1 MGAAKEEDVRYAPSR
16 LGRSRD
22 AAKALLIRAQAW
34 MPHPLRCMPPS
45 QGCLSQ
51 RPAEAAT
58 PLQDRHL
65 TLEPEPEEPLEAE
78 PEEEYREGKPPP
90 RGETQAEL
98 PGMASVTAGALPP
111 PLPPLASV
119 MPRLPQVMVQASPDA
134 QQRRRGAAARGG
146 RRVAVPPR
154 AEREDWEG
162 GLQPAQSADTNAYG
176 DGPLAKQAY
185 APDAAVAAKRQ
196 SNLVRA
202 TPPPPLSHCG
212 LVILYSPSLF
222 HRAHSLPPIRRTQR
236 RGSQRSARSAS
247 GAEKPGR
254 QGRCRPTTQR
264 VLTTRGGSLW
274 TSTAPDPLS
283 PRLEGRAVRGAA
295 RGIAWTAAPSRRL
308 GRESWR
314 RCCGGRTPSLGRAT
328 SERLRGYPRQDILQ
342 AFPQLEA
349 AATARAGDGARPA
362 RG

>member
-202 TPPPPLSHCG
+202 TPPPPLFIAVLSSCT
-212 LVILYSPSLF
+212 
-222 HRAHSLPPIRRTQR
+222 AHLSSTEPTLSLPFAGR
-236 RGSQRSARSAS
+236 S
-247 GAEKPGR
+247 GAARKGARAARVGR
-254 QGRCRPTTQR
+254 RNP
-264 VLTTRGGSLW
+264 
-274 TSTAPDPLS
+274 A
-283 PRLEGRAVRGAA
+283 ARGAA
-295 RGIAWTAAPSRRL
+295 DRQPS
-308 GRESWR
+308 G
-314 RCCGGRTPSLGRAT
+314 C
-328 SERLRGYPRQDILQ
+328 
-342 AFPQLEA
+342 
-349 AATARAGDGARPA
+349 
-362 RG
+362 